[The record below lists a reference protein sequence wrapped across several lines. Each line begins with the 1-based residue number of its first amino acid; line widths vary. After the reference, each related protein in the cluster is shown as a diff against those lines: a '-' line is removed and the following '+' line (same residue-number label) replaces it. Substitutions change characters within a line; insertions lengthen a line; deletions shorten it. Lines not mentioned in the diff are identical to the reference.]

1 MILLRLLFF
10 SRFIC
15 LFFFC
20 CFVFKTFLHS
30 QKLSIVAHKNKKN
43 IMHTR
48 LEKQMF
54 HCLCVQ
60 ISEAGTWQKV
70 YLYKNLELLFFFFAG
85 VDFFFYFSFLAA
97 PLARS

>member
-1 MILLRLLFF
+1 M
-10 SRFIC
+10 
-15 LFFFC
+15 
-20 CFVFKTFLHS
+20 
-30 QKLSIVAHKNKKN
+30 LSIVAHKNKKN

-70 YLYKNLELLFFFFAG
+70 HLYKNLELFFFVG
-85 VDFFFYFSFLAA
+85 VDFF
-97 PLARS
+97 

>member
-1 MILLRLLFF
+1 
-10 SRFIC
+10 
-15 LFFFC
+15 
-20 CFVFKTFLHS
+20 
-30 QKLSIVAHKNKKN
+30 
-43 IMHTR
+43 MHTR